1 MLPPARRGPVVAT
14 CTAILLGCGGTET
27 TGPDL
32 VATVVLFPA
41 SAVVEPT
48 RSLLLSATL
57 RDTRRLVV
65 TGRSP
70 TWSSSNPRVATVD
83 NGVVTGVSEG
93 SATVTATVDGQ
104 QGSAS
109 ITVQRAVSRVAITP
123 LDASLAVGTT
133 VQLHAALIGSN
144 GRPVEGP
151 VVFWETSAPRVARVD
166 QGKVRGLRV
175 GSATITAFTDDRSAT
190 TTISVLPNVGGRWT
204 LGFTLADEGGTTAC
218 SGAGTIDIAQS
229 GGGLTGALVRTGR
242 CTTPDGPVDLARSFE
257 LADAAVTGNG
267 LTFLAGCTFDAVLA
281 GTPPAS
287 AEGEVFC
294 GPGVAGVPVALR
306 GSWTMQR

>member
-1 MLPPARRGPVVAT
+1 MLRPARSGPIVAT
-14 CTAILLGCGGTET
+14 CTAILLGCGGAESTE
-27 TGPDL
+27 PNP

-41 SAVVEPT
+41 SAVVAPT
-48 RSLLLSATL
+48 RTLLLSATL
-57 RDTRRLVV
+57 RDAQRLVV
-65 TGRSP
+65 AGRTP
-70 TWSSSNPRVATVD
+70 IWSSSNPRVATVD

-93 SATVTATVDGQ
+93 TATVTATVDGQ

-123 LDASLAVGTT
+123 LDPSLAVGTT
-133 VQLHAALIGSN
+133 VQLHAALIGTN

-166 QGKVRGLRV
+166 QGKVRALRV

-190 TTISVLPNVGGRWT
+190 TTISVVPNVGGRWT
-204 LGFTLADEGGTTAC
+204 MSFTLADEVGTTVC

-229 GGGLTGALVRTGR
+229 GGGLTGALERTGR
-242 CTTPDGPVDLARSFE
+242 CSTPDGPVDLAQSFE
-257 LADAAVTGNG
+257 LADAA
-267 LTFLAGCTFDAVLA
+267 LSADRLAFLAGCTFDAVLA

-287 AEGEVFC
+287 AEGDVFC
-294 GPGVAGVPVALR
+294 GPGAAVPVALR
-306 GSWTMQR
+306 GTWTMQR